1 MAPVAPPLP
10 IDRITTE
17 VVRAL
22 DSRLI
27 AWRERMG
34 RP

>member
-1 MAPVAPPLP
+1 MAPGGSPVP

-34 RP
+34 R

>member
-1 MAPVAPPLP
+1 LP

-22 DSRLI
+22 DARVI

-34 RP
+34 RS